1 MHASDTGSRNDPMR
15 ALVTAFR
22 ACRDEVLA
30 EWERRVLVEIPVSTR
45 IGHPILIDTLPILYE
60 NLAQALSNGAARP
73 SATSGTNLA
82 TMHGRERANLTEY
95 GPQDLIHE
103 LQIFRDVV
111 FAVAKANKIALD
123 EGAAQII
130 GYSIEEATRESMSG
144 YVAAN
149 KEVNEAF
156 IASLSHDLRNPLH
169 VANASAQL
177 IQLTTADPNVV
188 RMAKRIGE
196 KLREADV
203 MIQTLL
209 DAAVLKGRMKLKLT
223 LAPFDIMRLVEE
235 VCVDLPLLGQPVR
248 TLGDSIVGHWC
259 RASMKR
265 VLENLIGNAQK
276 YGEAS
281 TLITVRVSR
290 IDDRMLLSIH
300 NEGAPIPA
308 GELPRLFTTFQRIEH
323 AGVKGWGLGLPFVQ
337 NVAESHGGSIVVDSA
352 EGRGTTFTLSMPI
365 DARPFVNLR
374 RADDPVPPLP

>member
-1 MHASDTGSRNDPMR
+1 MHASDTGSRNDPIR

-45 IGHPILIDTLPILYE
+45 LGHPILIDTLPILYDH
-60 NLAQALSNGAARP
+60 LAQALASRSARP

-111 FAVAKANKIALD
+111 FSVAKANKVVLD
-123 EGAAQII
+123 QNAADII
-130 GYSIEEATRESMSG
+130 GQSIEDATRESMVG
-144 YVAAN
+144 YVDAN
-149 KEVNEAF
+149 KEVNDVF

-169 VANASAQL
+169 VATVSAQMIEL
-177 IQLTTADPNVV
+177 GTPDPNTR
-188 RMAKRIGE
+188 RMAQRISR
-196 KLREADV
+196 KLREADA
-203 MIQTLL
+203 MIQSLL
-209 DAAVLKGRMKLKLT
+209 DAALLKGRMKLKLDLT
-223 LAPFDIMRLVEE
+223 AFDMMHLVEE
-235 VCVDLPLLGQPVR
+235 VCADLPLLGQPVS
-248 TLGDSIVGHWC
+248 TLGESIVGQWC
-259 RASMKR
+259 RSSMKR
-265 VLENLIGNAQK
+265 VLENLVANAQK
-276 YGEAS
+276 YGTPSAP
-281 TLITVRVSR
+281 ITVRVGR
-290 IDDRMLLSIH
+290 IDGLMMLSVH

-308 GELPRLFTTFQRIEH
+308 GELPRLFTTFQRIGN
-323 AGVKGWGLGLPFVQ
+323 ADAKGWGLGLPFVQ